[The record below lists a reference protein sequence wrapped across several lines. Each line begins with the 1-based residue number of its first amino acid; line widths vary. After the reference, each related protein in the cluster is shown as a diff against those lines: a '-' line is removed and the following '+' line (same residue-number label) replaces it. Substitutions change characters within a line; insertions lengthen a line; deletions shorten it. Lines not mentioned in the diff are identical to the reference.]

1 MALPEHIVSKIM
13 LYVIHPIAYMYREYD
28 DEWDHIINY
37 HCDEYL
43 GQDYVKCV
51 CGNDDFPSTNKVVRL
66 YICTNLWSQPNHK
79 LEKMLELKVVMNQLE
94 SQMGIYSEAKLL
106 RGQQQRLEYVTGKF
120 RELQQYHPM
129 FYHCNKDLIMN
140 CLVALIRNIKLELWN
155 YDDLYDQFY

>member
-1 MALPEHIVSKIM
+1 M
-13 LYVIHPIAYMYREYD
+13 LYVTHHPVAMVYD
-28 DEWDHIINY
+28 SNRDKHGIISN
-37 HCDEYL
+37 EVGSISEAEL
-43 GQDYVKCV
+43 LYVLTK
-51 CGNDDFPSTNKVVRL
+51 
-66 YICTNLWSQPNHK
+66 PNHK

>member
-1 MALPEHIVSKIM
+1 MI
-13 LYVIHPIAYMYREYD
+13 
-28 DEWDHIINY
+28 
-37 HCDEYL
+37 
-43 GQDYVKCV
+43 G
-51 CGNDDFPSTNKVVRL
+51 STKFDNTAKG
-66 YICTNLWSQPNHK
+66 
-79 LEKMLELKVVMNQLE
+79 LEKLNSWVAKHRVAGLELKVVMNQLE
-94 SQMGIYSEAKLL
+94 SQMGIYSEAKLF